1 MNDVGH
7 MPSFAQTKFVRRLL
21 SYWREFPEGMM
32 FERRLIAGWGDMDFN
47 SHMSNTAYLDKSAD
61 VRMMYFSENGFSMQE
76 FLRLRLGPVIMRDEL
91 DYYREVSLLEEL
103 RTTLELAALAAD
115 GSRFA
120 IQNSFYRLDGQRVA
134 RVKSTGGWLDLTTR
148 KLVAPP
154 EGLLAALQGAPRSQE
169 FTEIPSSLKSP
180 KA

>member
-1 MNDVGH
+1 
-7 MPSFAQTKFVRRLL
+7 
-21 SYWREFPEGMM
+21 MM
-32 FERRLIAGWGDMDFN
+32 LERRVVTDWGDMDFN
-47 SHMSNTAYLDKSAD
+47 SHMRNTAYLDKSAD

-76 FLRLRLGPVIMRDEL
+76 FMRLRLGPVIMRDEL

-103 RTTLELAALAAD
+103 RATLELAALAAD

-134 RVKSTGGWLDLTTR
+134 RVKSTGGWLDLAAR

-154 EGLLAALQGAPRSQE
+154 EGILTALQRAPRSKE
-169 FTEIPSSLKSP
+169 FTEIPSSLKSA
-180 KA
+180 KG